1 MGGGGGV
8 RMHNVPCPIRM
19 AGCMVH
25 AAFYVCGVWPN
36 GGTSEASPATLS
48 RHLTQLGKQLFSN
61 APLTFVLARR
71 RDLGAGAKV
80 DALLLHT
87 RVERVPGLR

>member
-1 MGGGGGV
+1 MGGGWGV

-61 APLTFVLARR
+61 APLTFLH
-71 RDLGAGAKV
+71 AGGIWAPGRKSTPYSCT
-80 DALLLHT
+80 HT
-87 RVERVPGLR
+87 